1 MSWRD
6 FLQKRAFIY
15 GGGSALAVALVVG
28 ILVVAGLL
36 SSRFNYR
43 WDITK
48 DKSQSL
54 TAVSRA
60 LLPEVKAPLTVTAF
74 FPEGQ
79 TERQRAKEV
88 LEMYH
93 YANPEISFRIVDPE
107 REPLKAKEAGYRYP
121 GNALLEYQGRRQ
133 MADKTDEEPLTNA
146 IRRLLKPEVKKIY
159 FLTGH
164 GERNP
169 QDKERNGFGNAGKA
183 LENEGFKVESLNLL
197 SVAEVPKDAAAV
209 VLAGPNKSL
218 FPNEIAALK
227 GYLERGGRLLLL
239 LAPFQDAGLKDFL
252 TGYGVELDDGMVLD
266 MNQITQA
273 IGASAIMPLAMQYGP
288 HRITRDFAN
297 VVTIY
302 PLARPLQLKQGT
314 KDVTLLPLVSSTNT
328 SWEKLGQEWMKEG
341 KGDFD
346 PKKDKKG
353 PFTLAALV
361 EPKLKPQKEEKGK
374 APEKEAKKD
383 QKDDAEKKPY
393 LVVFGDVDFAAN
405 AYFNLSG
412 NGDLFLNTM
421 NFLAA
426 EEKQIVV
433 RREESKPQPLTL
445 AGWQAWFLFL
455 TCVAGLPLIVLVAGV
470 RAYLRRRGKR

>member
-1 MSWRD
+1 
-6 FLQKRAFIY
+6 
-15 GGGSALAVALVVG
+15 
-28 ILVVAGLL
+28 
-36 SSRFNYR
+36 
-43 WDITK
+43 
-48 DKSQSL
+48 
-54 TAVSRA
+54 
-60 LLPEVKAPLTVTAF
+60 
-74 FPEGQ
+74 
-79 TERQRAKEV
+79 
-88 LEMYH
+88 
-93 YANPEISFRIVDPE
+93 
-107 REPLKAKEAGYRYP
+107 
-121 GNALLEYQGRRQ
+121 
-133 MADKTDEEPLTNA
+133 
-146 IRRLLKPEVKKIY
+146 
-159 FLTGH
+159 
-164 GERNP
+164 
-169 QDKERNGFGNAGKA
+169 
-183 LENEGFKVESLNLL
+183 VETLNLL

-302 PLARPLQLKQGT
+302 PLARPLMLKQGT

-328 SWEKLGQEWMKEG
+328 SWEKMGQEWMKEG

-393 LVVFGDVDFAAN
+393 LAVFGDVDFAAN

-426 EEKQIVV
+426 EEKQIMV

>member
-6 FLQKRAFIY
+6 FFQKRALVY
-15 GGGSALAVALVVG
+15 GGSSAAAVVLVVG
-28 ILVVAGLL
+28 ILVMAGLMAN
-36 SSRFNYR
+36 RFHYR

-48 DKSQSL
+48 EQSQSL

-60 LLPEVKAPLTVTAF
+60 LLPEVKQPLIMTSF
-74 FPEGQ
+74 FPEGNP
-79 TERQRAKEV
+79 ERQRAKEV
-88 LEMYH
+88 LQMYG
-93 YANPEISFRIVDPE
+93 YANREISFRLVDPE
-107 REPLKAKEAGYRYP
+107 RDPLKAKEAGYRYP
-121 GNALLEYQGRRQ
+121 GNVLLEYQGRRQ
-133 MADKTDEEPLTNA
+133 MADKTEEEPLTNA

-169 QDKERNGFGNAGKA
+169 QDKERNGFGTAGKA
-183 LENEGFKVESLNLL
+183 LENDGYKVESLNLL
-197 SVAEVPKDAAAV
+197 TVAEVPKDAAV
-209 VLAGPNKSL
+209 VVAAGPSKSL

-227 GYLERGGRLLLL
+227 AYLQRGGRLLLL

-252 TGYGVELDDGMVLD
+252 TGYGVELNNGMILD

-273 IGASAIMPLAMQYGP
+273 IGASAIMPMAMQYGA
-288 HRITRDFAN
+288 HRITRDFTN

-302 PLARPLQLKQGT
+302 PLARPLLLKPGI
-314 KDVTLLPLVSSTNT
+314 KDVTLLPLVTSTNT
-328 SWEKLGQEWMKEG
+328 SWEKLGQEWMKTD
-341 KGDFD
+341 KANYD
-346 PKKDKKG
+346 PQRDKKG
-353 PFTLAALV
+353 PFTLAALA
-361 EPKLKPQKEEKGK
+361 ELKPQPQKDEKGK
-374 APEKEAKKD
+374 APEKEAKKEE
-383 QKDDAEKKPY
+383 AEKKPY

-433 RREESKPQPLTL
+433 RREESKAQPLTL
-445 AGWQAWFLFL
+445 KGWQAWFLFL
-455 TCVAGLPLIVLVAGV
+455 TCLAGLPLIMLAAGV
-470 RAYLRRRGKR
+470 RAYLRRRGRR